1 MDFAERTR
9 SAEQI
14 AREAGVL
21 AMEYFRRLGALKI
34 EAKGHQD
41 FVTEAD
47 REVELL
53 IRARLGERWPEDAIV
68 GEEHAPKSGSSGLTW
83 VIDPIDGTANFVSAM
98 PFWCVVIAGVADG
111 QTQIAVI
118 HDPGHDET
126 FVAQRG
132 TGATLNGASI
142 RVRQGAGMGD
152 GTISVGSS
160 RRSPPSQ
167 LASLLQSIVEAGGVF
182 QRLGS
187 GALGLAYTANGR
199 YLGYSESYMNAW
211 DCLAGQLLIEEAGG
225 TVERQ
230 DADQMITQG
239 GRVIAAPPSIFPTL
253 ERLTTAAFGPEAPP
267 KPQA

>member
-1 MDFAERTR
+1 MD
-9 SAEQI
+9 
-14 AREAGVL
+14 
-21 AMEYFRRLGALKI
+21 YFRRLGGLEI

-53 IRARLGERWPEDAIV
+53 IRARLAEAWPDDAIV
-68 GEEHAPKSGSSGLTW
+68 GEEHAPKAGSTGVTW
-83 VIDPIDGTANFVSAM
+83 VIDPIDGTANFVSNM
-98 PFWCVVIAGVADG
+98 PFWCVVLAGVVTRTTG
-111 QTQIAVI
+111 GETQIAVI
-118 HDPGHDET
+118 HDPNHGET

-132 TGATLNGASI
+132 QGATLNGAPI
-142 RVRQGAGMGD
+142 RVREEAEIGD

-167 LASLLQSIVEAGGVF
+167 LAALLQSIVEAGGVF

-239 GRVIAAPPSIFPTL
+239 GRVIAAPVSIFPTL

-267 KPQA
+267 KPTA